1 MCGDRGDG
9 VSQYGVYA
17 GETHA
22 PPACERRR
30 LDEGLN
36 LRMTMPRFGRMITAM
51 VTPFTADNTLDLPRA
66 GELANKLLDEGS
78 DALVVCGTTGESP
91 TVFYDQKVDLFRAVV
106 DSVGG
111 RAPVIA
117 NAGDNCTDD
126 SVAFAQKVVALGV
139 DAIMAVVPYY
149 NKPPQEGLYRHF
161 RAIAESVDVP
171 VILYNIP
178 GRCVIN
184 MTAETTLRLARD
196 CDNVVAVKEAS
207 GNLTQIAQII
217 DGAPDGFEVLS
228 GDDEM
233 TLPMMSLGGTGV
245 ISVLSHVAGMRF
257 REMIDAQAGGDHTRA
272 LRIHLELLP
281 LMKALFM
288 TANPIMVK
296 KALALQG
303 FDVGGVR
310 LPLVDATD
318 EQVAELARVMRGV
331 GLLGEAD

>member
-1 MCGDRGDG
+1 M
-9 VSQYGVYA
+9 A
-17 GETHA
+17 T
-22 PPACERRR
+22 
-30 LDEGLN
+30 
-36 LRMTMPRFGRMITAM
+36 PRFGRMITAM
-51 VTPFTADNTLDLPRA
+51 VTPFAADGSLDLDRA
-66 GELANKLLDEGS
+66 AQLADKLLAEGS

-91 TVFYDQKVDLFRAVV
+91 TVFYDQKIELFAAVV
-106 DSVGG
+106 DAVGG

-126 SVAFAQKVVALGV
+126 SVEFARKVVSLGV
-139 DAIMAVVPYY
+139 NAIMAVVPYY

-161 RAIAESVDVP
+161 RSIADAVDVP

-184 MTAETTLRLARD
+184 MTAETTLRLAHD

-207 GNLTQIAQII
+207 GDLTQIAQII
-217 DGAPDGFEVLS
+217 DGAPEGFEVLS

-233 TLPMMSLGGTGV
+233 TLPMMGLGGTGV
-245 ISVLSHVAGMRF
+245 ISVLSHVAGVRF
-257 REMIDAQAGGDHTRA
+257 KEMIDAQASGDHTRA

-296 KALALQG
+296 EALRLKG
-303 FDVGGVR
+303 FSVGGVR
-310 LPLVDATD
+310 LPLVEPTA
-318 EQVAELARVMRGV
+318 EQTAELERVMSHV
-331 GLLGEAD
+331 GALS